1 MVDINDF
8 GLKPKPF
15 GLLPTNTSVQQW
27 AGMPDIKRKME
38 DIVISVRPDDIGAQ
52 EFAFLYGTLG
62 GGKTHALRYFQH
74 QINDIAR
81 DSHAFYVGKVRRATK
96 LSFFDVYRSI
106 ISENSE
112 MVTSLA
118 KKVVDA
124 VNAEIQAA
132 YDRLPVETKEY
143 TQVTDEE
150 FQRNVIKKV
159 VAPNEVAMAT
169 ELKNKGQS
177 AKVAEFLIQ
186 YPQDDY
192 SAACA
197 LASLIGL
204 MTYPIG
210 DQPAPYKAAYLFFDE
225 MEDVLETKYAEHRA
239 FFSTLRELVN
249 RTAGY
254 HCAIVCAFTNES
266 AVLETQVPSFLM
278 DRLTRPMLEMR
289 DMQVEEAKEFV
300 KEFLASVRTN
310 AAPSSARFY
319 PFAEKTIDFFLER
332 EQLFPRRIIRAMG
345 QVFERAARRGKISPG
360 EEITSE
366 MAEEILVSIGD
377 DSA

>member
-1 MVDINDF
+1 MLDIADF

-27 AGMPDIKRKME
+27 AGMPDIKRKMG

-74 QINDIAR
+74 QINDIA
-81 DSHAFYVGKVRRATK
+81 DSYAFYVGKVRRATK

-106 ISENSE
+106 VSENSE
-112 MVTSLA
+112 MVTSFA

-159 VAPNEVAMAT
+159 VAPNEVALAT

-177 AKVAEFLIQ
+177 AKVAEFLMQ
-186 YPQDDY
+186 HPKDDY

-197 LASLIGL
+197 LASLVGL

-225 MEDVLETKYAEHRA
+225 MEDVLETKYAEHLA

-254 HCAIVCAFTNES
+254 HCAIVCAFTNEA

-289 DMQVEEAKEFV
+289 DMRIEEAKEFV
-300 KEFLASVRTN
+300 KEYLDSARTDIV
-310 AAPSSARFY
+310 PSSAPFY
-319 PFAEKTIDFFLER
+319 PFAEGTIDFFLER

-360 EEITSE
+360 EEITPE
-366 MAEEILVSIGD
+366 IAEEILVSMGA
-377 DSA
+377 DST

>member
-1 MVDINDF
+1 MLDIADF

-27 AGMPDIKRKME
+27 AGMPDIKRKMG

-74 QINDIAR
+74 QINDIA
-81 DSHAFYVGKVRRATK
+81 DSYAFYVGKVRRATK

-106 ISENSE
+106 VSENSE
-112 MVTSLA
+112 MVTSFA

-159 VAPNEVAMAT
+159 VAPNEVALAT

-177 AKVAEFLIQ
+177 AKVAEFLMQ
-186 YPQDDY
+186 HPKDDY

-197 LASLIGL
+197 LASLVGL

-225 MEDVLETKYAEHRA
+225 MEDVLETKYAEHLA

-254 HCAIVCAFTNES
+254 HCAIVCAFTNEA

-289 DMQVEEAKEFV
+289 DMRIEEAKEFV
-300 KEFLASVRTN
+300 KEYLDSARTDTV
-310 AAPSSARFY
+310 PSSAPFY
-319 PFAEKTIDFFLER
+319 PFAEGTIDFFLER

-360 EEITSE
+360 EEITPE
-366 MAEEILVSIGD
+366 IAEEILVSMGA
-377 DSA
+377 DST

>member
-1 MVDINDF
+1 MLDIADF

-27 AGMPDIKRKME
+27 AGMPDIKRKMG

-74 QINDIAR
+74 QINDIAA
-81 DSHAFYVGKVRRATK
+81 SYAFYVGKVRRATK

-106 ISENSE
+106 VSENSE
-112 MVTSLA
+112 MVTSFA

-159 VAPNEVAMAT
+159 VAPNEVALAT

-177 AKVAEFLIQ
+177 AKVAEFLMQ
-186 YPQDDY
+186 HPKDDY

-197 LASLIGL
+197 LASLVGL

-225 MEDVLETKYAEHRA
+225 MEDVLETKYAEHLA

-254 HCAIVCAFTNES
+254 HCAIVCAFTNEA

-289 DMQVEEAKEFV
+289 DMRIEEAKEFV
-300 KEFLASVRTN
+300 KEYLDSARTDTV
-310 AAPSSARFY
+310 PSSAPFY
-319 PFAEKTIDFFLER
+319 PFAEGTIDFFLER

-360 EEITSE
+360 EEITPE
-366 MAEEILVSIGD
+366 IAEEILVSMGA
-377 DSA
+377 DST

>member
-1 MVDINDF
+1 MLDIADF

-27 AGMPDIKRKME
+27 AGMPDIKRKMG

-74 QINDIAR
+74 QINDIA
-81 DSHAFYVGKVRRATK
+81 DSYAFYVGKVRRATK

-106 ISENSE
+106 VSENSE
-112 MVTSLA
+112 MVTSFA

-132 YDRLPVETKEY
+132 YGRLPVETKEY

-159 VAPNEVAMAT
+159 VAPNEVALAT

-177 AKVAEFLIQ
+177 AKVAEFLMQ
-186 YPQDDY
+186 HPKDDY

-197 LASLIGL
+197 LASLVGL

-225 MEDVLETKYAEHRA
+225 MEDVLETKYAEHLA

-254 HCAIVCAFTNES
+254 HCAIVCAFTNEA

-289 DMQVEEAKEFV
+289 DMRIEEAKEFV
-300 KEFLASVRTN
+300 KEYLDSARTDIV
-310 AAPSSARFY
+310 PSSAPFY
-319 PFAEKTIDFFLER
+319 PFAEGTIDFFLER

-360 EEITSE
+360 EEITPE
-366 MAEEILVSIGD
+366 IAEEILVSMGA
-377 DSA
+377 DST